1 MKCQPI
7 RPIVKPKQPF
17 RPTFKSS
24 GRPIPG
30 AMVKD
35 LFKLYTT
42 KEKQHA

>member
-35 LFKLYTT
+35 LFKRSQVKL
-42 KEKQHA
+42 K